1 MNEEIGV
8 KQDNVI
14 YITNLSKLFIPVSD
28 YLVFPFMA
36 RMNKRP
42 VFLLNKNEVDY
53 LIEVKLSKLLSKFD
67 RNIKNYESKG
77 SNI

>member
-14 YITNLSKLFIPVSD
+14 YITKLSKLFIPVSN
-28 YLVFPFMA
+28 YVVFPFMA

-42 VFLLNKNEVDY
+42 VFLINKNEVDY
-53 LIEVKLSKLLSKFD
+53 LI
-67 RNIKNYESKG
+67 
-77 SNI
+77 